1 MYKISLIIPIYNVSK
16 YIEKSLLSALNQSFE
31 SIEYILIDDCGT
43 DNSMILVD
51 EILKNHP
58 RRNDVFIHRHEKNL
72 GLSAARNSGINLA
85 TGEYIFFMD
94 SDDEIKPD
102 CLELHYKEITEC
114 GADFTTANFEFTG
127 INTTV
132 HASTIRQFD
141 IKVNEDIIKS
151 FFNRK
156 WSVSAA
162 NKLYKRSFLLSH
174 NIEFTPNLLHE
185 DILWM
190 YLISIYAS
198 KVVLIPNN
206 SYIYK
211 IRKNSI
217 TTSRNSSSKIES
229 MIYII
234 DFIFSDFSEK
244 QNLNHLLNEMYS
256 YLSFQRFNTALLLIN
271 YSDELDDRKKYY
283 SLINSKKYNSKRVNI
298 FSILLSLPFVLF
310 AALLKMPYKIY
321 KRTSK

>member
-94 SDDEIKPD
+94 SDDEITSD
-102 CLELHYKEITEC
+102 CLEVHYNAITKNN
-114 GADFTTANFEFTG
+114 ADFTSANFEFEG
-127 INTTV
+127 INKTV
-132 HASTIRQFD
+132 HASTIKQFE
-141 IKVNEDIIKS
+141 IKVNDNIIKS
-151 FFNRK
+151 FFKREWN
-156 WSVSAA
+156 VSAT
-162 NKLYKRSFLLSH
+162 NKLYKKAFLRSH
-174 NIEFTPNLLHE
+174 NIEFTSNLLHE

-190 YLISIYAS
+190 YLISLNAL
-198 KVVLIPNN
+198 KVALIPVN

-217 TTSRNSSSKIES
+217 TTSKNSSVKIES
-229 MIYII
+229 LIFIIEYIFNDFTKKKELKSLNKDMI
-234 DFIFSDFSEK
+234 
-244 QNLNHLLNEMYS
+244 N
-256 YLSFQRFNTALLLIN
+256 YLSFLRFNTALLLIN
-271 YSDELDDRKKYY
+271 NSDTLNNRKKYY
-283 SLINSKKYNSKRVNI
+283 KVIKSRKYNNNNHT
-298 FSILLSLPFVLF
+298 FYTTLLTLPFLLF
-310 AALLKMPYKIY
+310 VAIFKLPYYLY
-321 KRTSK
+321 KKNN